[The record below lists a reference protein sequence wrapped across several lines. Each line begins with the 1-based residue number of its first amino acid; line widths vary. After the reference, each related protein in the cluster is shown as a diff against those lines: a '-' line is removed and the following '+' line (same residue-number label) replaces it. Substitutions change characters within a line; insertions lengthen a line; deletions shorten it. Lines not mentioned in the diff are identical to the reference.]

1 MSAGLLL
8 SGGIDSSALAFL
20 KRPPVCF
27 TVDYGQLPAAAE
39 VTAATSIA
47 TQIAARHEV
56 LRIDCS
62 ALGSGDLT
70 AKHALA
76 LSNTPEWWPYR
87 NQLLV
92 TLCAMRALDLGL
104 NELLIGTVQS
114 DSVHG
119 DGTAQF
125 VAALDRTLACQEGA
139 LRLSAPAFTM
149 TSLQL
154 IAAAGIPPETLAGT
168 HSCHTG
174 CLACGRCRGCQ
185 RRFTTFQALGIEG
198 PTRPATAC

>member
-8 SGGIDSSALAFL
+8 SGGIDSSALAFW
-20 KRPPVCF
+20 KHPSVCL

-39 VTAATSIA
+39 VIAARSIA
-47 TQIAARHEV
+47 TRIGASHEI

-62 ALGSGDLT
+62 SLGCGDLT
-70 AKHALA
+70 MKPSAA
-76 LSNTPEWWPYR
+76 LSHTPEWWPFR

-92 TLCAMRALDLGL
+92 TLCAMRAIELGVK
-104 NELLIGTVQS
+104 ELLLGTVTT

-119 DGTAQF
+119 DGTEEF
-125 VAALDRTLACQEGA
+125 ITNLDRTLSCQEGA
-139 LRLSAPAFTM
+139 LHVSAPALKM

-154 IAAAGIPPETLAGT
+154 IAAAGIPPEILAGT

-174 CLACGRCRGCQ
+174 NLACGRCRGCQ
-185 RRFTTFQALGIEG
+185 RRFTTFQAIGLE
-198 PTRPATAC
+198 TSTATH